1 MGQPGLHLQ
10 RGSQSQPRSIYDVAA
25 VFSHLQDAESGEF
38 AITQISQVN
47 WLSVIIVTVVAAI
60 VAAVLLAIRA
70 SMKTKA
76 KAA

>member
-10 RGSQSQPRSIYDVAA
+10 RARSHSAVIYDVAA

-60 VAAVLLAIRA
+60 VAAVLLAIVLL
-70 SMKTKA
+70 
-76 KAA
+76 